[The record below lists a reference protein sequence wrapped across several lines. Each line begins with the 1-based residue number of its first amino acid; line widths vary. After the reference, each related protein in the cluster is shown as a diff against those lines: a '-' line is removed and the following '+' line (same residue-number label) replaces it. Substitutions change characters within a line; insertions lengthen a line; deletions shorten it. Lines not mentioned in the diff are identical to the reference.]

1 MGDMPRRALRSMT
14 DINTALIPVLK
25 LEMDAYD
32 RYAGI
37 TPSLN
42 SKGEWR
48 RESC

>member
-1 MGDMPRRALRSMT
+1 MT

-32 RYAGI
+32 RFARHHAE
-37 TPSLN
+37 LD

>member
-1 MGDMPRRALRSMT
+1 MT

-42 SKGEWR
+42 PEGEWR